1 MLFAAPLPRIAS
13 AAARLSST
21 TASPALASSSSRS
34 PALVAASRLA
44 HIRMASSSTP
54 SGLREVFIV
63 GAARTPVGSFQGA
76 LKQASAVEL
85 GITAVK
91 GVLAQARVEP
101 AQVEDLYFGQVLQGG
116 AGQSPARQVVLGAG
130 MPDTTEATTINKVCA
145 SGMKAVMLAS
155 QNIQTGQRDL
165 MVAGGM
171 ESMSNAPFYSPR
183 TPATFGHYQAL
194 DAIVKDGLTDV
205 YGDYPMGNCA
215 EETAAKHQISREEQD
230 AFCLESYRK
239 AADAWKAG
247 AFKNE
252 IAPVTLKTRA
262 GEVVIAEDEEYK
274 KIKPEK
280 VSSLKPV
287 FKKDGTVTAANAS
300 NLNDG
305 ASALVLASQDKVSEL
320 GLTPLAKVVSFADAA
335 CAPVDFPIAP
345 AKAVPVALKRA
356 GLTIDQIA
364 KFEVNEAFSA
374 VALANQKILNIPSEK
389 INVNGGAVALGH
401 ALGSSGSRIIVTL
414 VHLLK
419 PGEYGVAGV
428 CNGGGGASAIVVQ
441 RL

>member
-1 MLFAAPLPRIAS
+1 MLARPSSSLATV
-13 AAARLSST
+13 AAR
-21 TASPALASSSSRS
+21 
-34 PALVAASRLA
+34 RLA
-44 HIRMASSSTP
+44 HIRVMSSSAAP
-54 SGLREVFIV
+54 SGLRDVFIV
-63 GAARTPVGSFQGA
+63 GAARTPVGSFQGV
-76 LKQASAVEL
+76 LSKASAVQL
-85 GITAVK
+85 GVAAVK
-91 GVLAQARVEP
+91 GVLAQSSVEP

-116 AGQSPARQVVLGAG
+116 AGQSPARQVVIGAG
-130 MPDTTEATTINKVCA
+130 LPETTEATTVNKVCA

-171 ESMSNAPFYSPR
+171 ESMSNAPFYFPR
-183 TPATFGHYQAL
+183 TPATFGHVSAL

-215 EETAAKHQISREEQD
+215 EETAKKHQITREDQD
-230 AFCLESYRK
+230 AYCLESYRK

-247 AFKNE
+247 AFKGE
-252 IAPVTLKTRA
+252 IAPVTLSNPRT
-262 GEVVIAEDEEYK
+262 GDVVVEEDEEYK

-280 VSSLKPV
+280 VSSLRPV

-305 ASALVLASQDKVSEL
+305 ASALVLASQDKVTEL
-320 GLTPLAKVVSFADAA
+320 GLKPLAKVVSCADAA
-335 CAPVDFPIAP
+335 CAPIDFPIAP
-345 AKAVPVALKRA
+345 AHAIPLALKHA
-356 GLTIDQIA
+356 GLTIDQVS
-364 KFEVNEAFSA
+364 KFEVNEAFSS
-374 VALANQKILNIPSEK
+374 VAIANQKILDIPTEK
-389 INVNGGAVALGH
+389 LNVNGGAVALGH

>member
-1 MLFAAPLPRIAS
+1 MLLS
-13 AAARLSST
+13 LSST
-21 TASPALASSSSRS
+21 ASSTASI
-34 PALVAASRLA
+34 AARRLA
-44 HIRMASSSTP
+44 HIRMSSSTAQN
-54 SGLREVFIV
+54 GLREVFIV

-76 LKQASAVEL
+76 LKAATAVQL
-85 GITAVK
+85 GVAAVK
-91 GVLAQARVEP
+91 GVLAQAQVKP
-101 AQVEDLYFGQVLQGG
+101 DQVEDLYFGQVLQAG

-130 MPDTTEATTINKVCA
+130 MPESTEATTINKVCA

-171 ESMSNAPFYSPR
+171 ESMSNAPFYAPR
-183 TPATFGHYQAL
+183 TPATFGHFQAL

-215 EETAAKHQISREEQD
+215 EETAAKHQISREDQD
-230 AFCLESYRK
+230 NYCLDSYRK
-239 AADAWKAG
+239 AAEAWKAG
-247 AFKNE
+247 AFKAE
-252 IAPVTLKTRA
+252 IAPVTLKSRA
-262 GEVVIAEDEEYK
+262 GEVVVEEDEEYK

-280 VSSLKPV
+280 VASLKPV

-305 ASALVLASQDKVSEL
+305 ASALVLASQEKVDEL
-320 GLTPLAKVVSFADAA
+320 SLKPLAKVISFADAA
-335 CAPVDFPIAP
+335 CAPIDFPIAP
-345 AKAVPVALKRA
+345 AKAVPLALKRA
-356 GLTIDQIA
+356 GLSMDQIS

-374 VALANQKILNIPSEK
+374 VAIANQKILGIPTEK
-389 INVNGGAVALGH
+389 LNVSGGAVALGH

-428 CNGGGGASAIVVQ
+428 CNGGGGASAIVIQ